1 VGLVW
6 SMVVFG
12 GINWVAL
19 ARRAW
24 CFDCGFARGVPFIL
38 FYDAGFPLMPAR
50 IDWIGL
56 LADALVATA
65 SGFLLA
71 LMIHAVYL
79 RYGSK

>member
-1 VGLVW
+1 
-6 SMVVFG
+6 
-12 GINWVAL
+12 
-19 ARRAW
+19 
-24 CFDCGFARGVPFIL
+24 
-38 FYDAGFPLMPAR
+38 MPAR